1 MPFAVRFALLCALLV
16 STAAAAPASR
26 PQPLSALIA
35 HMRAVNPDLLHAH
48 VITTSTHELDGAPA
62 AITSNAQDLRYLQQ
76 RCNGSV
82 CVGTYFDGER
92 VYDVNLNGT
101 ELPRTA
107 GAEPYVRALRVLAM
121 LSFLDPAFDGKIYD
135 RGIVSYAGKRLR
147 LLFVEDRIALP
158 LKVYIDQRTALVRA
172 AQTFDGQTLGFSDY
186 RRVGR
191 FTLPYSVD
199 LNGALLERYASR
211 VVDSQPFAAPH
222 PPHVVVM
229 SPHPHVDLD
238 PQSVSPL
245 ATCQLAGTAE
255 ACLIDSGNSA
265 MAMSLELAEELHL
278 QPVGMLPIAGLGNY
292 ATEVV
297 HAGPLDIG
305 GIRLDSA
312 NYVVLTDIHR
322 LGYDIVVGADVL
334 AAVPLTF
341 DNARHVISFERAAGA
356 GSGVTVPL
364 QFQNFIPVVDV
375 TLGIQPSVLAV
386 DTGDQS
392 NINLAYGYYSEHSGL
407 FTITHSRSVTGVGG
421 QSEELLGE
429 IGSVQ
434 IGSIT
439 AQHQQIG
446 ATKTLRGTADGH
458 LGAAFLSKFRVVLDY
473 ARAVMR
479 LQPVG

>member
-16 STAAAAPASR
+16 SAAGAAPAVR
-26 PQPLSALIA
+26 AQPLSALLG
-35 HMRAVNPDLLHAH
+35 HMRSVNPDLLHAH
-48 VITTSTHELDGAPA
+48 IINTSTHVLDGAPSVV
-62 AITSNAQDLRYLQQ
+62 TTNAQDLRYLQQ

-101 ELPRTA
+101 TLPRA
-107 GAEPYVRALRVLAM
+107 DGSEPYVRALRVLAM

-135 RGIVSYAGKRLR
+135 RGMASYAGKRLR

-158 LKVYIDQRTALVRA
+158 LKVYIDPRTALVRA
-172 AQTFDGQTLGFSDY
+172 AQTFNGQTIAFSDY

-191 FTLPYSVD
+191 FMLPYSVD
-199 LNGALLERYASR
+199 LNGAPLERYTNR
-211 VVDSQPFAAPH
+211 IVDSQPFAQPH
-222 PPHVVVM
+222 PPRVVAT
-229 SPHPHVDLD
+229 SLHPHVNLD

-245 ATCQLAGTAE
+245 ATCQLAGTAA
-255 ACLIDSGNSA
+255 ACLIDSGNSG
-265 MAMSLELAEELHL
+265 MAMSLELAEDLHL

-312 NYVVLTDIHR
+312 NYVVLTDIHH

-334 AAVPLTF
+334 AAVPVTLEA
-341 DNARHVISFERAAGA
+341 ARHVISFERAAKTD
-356 GSGVTVPL
+356 SGVSVPIA
-364 QFQNFIPVVDV
+364 FQNFIPVVDV
-375 TLGIQPSVLAV
+375 TLGMQPSVLAV

-392 NINLAYGYYSEHSGL
+392 NINLAYEYYAEHSGL
-407 FTITHSRSVTGVGG
+407 FTVTHSRSVTGVGG

-429 IGSVQ
+429 IDSVR

-439 AQHQQIG
+439 AQNQQIG
-446 ATKTLRGTADGH
+446 ATRTLRGTADGH

-473 ARAVMR
+473 ARQVMR
-479 LQPVG
+479 LQPVD